1 MVRTNGIPS
10 LYESNMYGLQVC
22 RNGCY
27 FGPRDGERIPY
38 LVLQWEAAIQD
49 IEGSFLSGSTRA
61 VVEIFWLKLSSNLIF
76 SQFLW
81 RPRPPSLLS
90 AEKEEEIAKNLK
102 KYSKKYEAE
111 DQDVSMQ
118 LNEQDRKKRKM
129 LQDQWNEWVAKW
141 KQWHEEERQL
151 RIQLRDGVVSD
162 EEEEYEAKEVEVEE
176 VLDVREEIVAFDLDQ
191 E

>member
-1 MVRTNGIPS
+1 M
-10 LYESNMYGLQVC
+10 
-22 RNGCY
+22 
-27 FGPRDGERIPY
+27 
-38 LVLQWEAAIQD
+38 
-49 IEGSFLSGSTRA
+49 
-61 VVEIFWLKLSSNLIF
+61 
-76 SQFLW
+76 W

-90 AEKEEEIAKNLK
+90 AEKEEEIAKTLK

-141 KQWHEEERQL
+141 KQWHEEERQF
-151 RIQLRDGVVSD
+151 RIQLRDGEASD

-176 VLDVREEIVAFDLDQ
+176 VLDVLEEIVPDQ
-191 E
+191 D